1 MAIVLASFRTRLLGF
16 GIARDASCTLKATPW
31 PCPQS
36 LASPHPATL
45 PASVSASLP
54 PLPPRIGTAPPFS
67 ASGRSILAGASASA
81 GSTSA
86 PRMDFPAIS
95 TLRSGEAA
103 VVAFRSARGSSGNPL
118 GPFFFYLSRHFLISR
133 TSSARTYPTSGFV
146 VHGLETLIFG
156 SGLSIQAKC

>member
-1 MAIVLASFRTRLLGF
+1 MVEAKVWRGGGSGDGVSEEKGSREM
-16 GIARDASCTLKATPW
+16 KATPW

-118 GPFFFYLSRHFLISR
+118 GSLPR
-133 TSSARTYPTSGFV
+133 
-146 VHGLETLIFG
+146 
-156 SGLSIQAKC
+156 